1 MSGRKRPCDSDS
13 SSSSSPLPKK
23 RAVNRRTVEKW
34 VTENDKSLT
43 TSVWLKFDMADR
55 DHVATL
61 KCSVCSRFKKKLES
75 MRNYRAAF
83 IDGTTN
89 YRTSTFKEHAAT
101 DMHARAMLL
110 LKKEQSTS
118 VCEYSPIAI
127 ALAQSSMDATTRET
141 VKKKFDISYML
152 VKENLA
158 FTKMKAICE
167 LEERHGV
174 ISSIDCRI

>member
-55 DHVATL
+55 DHVSTL

-89 YRTSTFKEHAAT
+89 IRTSTF
-101 DMHARAMLL
+101 
-110 LKKEQSTS
+110 KEQSTS
-118 VCEYSPIAI
+118 VCEYAPITRS
-127 ALAQSSMDATTRET
+127 LAQSSMDATTRET
-141 VKKKFDISYML
+141 VKK
-152 VKENLA
+152 V
-158 FTKMKAICE
+158 
-167 LEERHGV
+167 
-174 ISSIDCRI
+174 